1 MLAMLAVLALLWPS
15 QTQAQAVQAA
25 QVAEA
30 AQVGVTSLELAQPR
44 DWVARVDSLLAAG
57 EAAQALERLEVELAA
72 APYDAELLWR
82 AAQAATLLGLLSPI
96 LIEARPDY
104 RRAIDYAEAALD
116 LQPDHLQ
123 ARTWGLAAK
132 GRLALWTDARE
143 TARLGDEV
151 WQESHALLAEHP
163 DHAIAHHALG
173 MVHYKV
179 ASIRGFVR
187 WMGRVLVGG
196 EALSQGSWTQALE
209 HLRRATALEPRN
221 KLFALQLGRALIDH
235 GDEVAG
241 IAELGR
247 GLAVP
252 VVTALDA
259 RMHFLLEQALDATD
273 G

>member
-151 WQESHALLAEHP
+151 WQESHALLAEQ
-163 DHAIAHHALG
+163 
-173 MVHYKV
+173 V

-252 VVTALDA
+252 VVTPLDA